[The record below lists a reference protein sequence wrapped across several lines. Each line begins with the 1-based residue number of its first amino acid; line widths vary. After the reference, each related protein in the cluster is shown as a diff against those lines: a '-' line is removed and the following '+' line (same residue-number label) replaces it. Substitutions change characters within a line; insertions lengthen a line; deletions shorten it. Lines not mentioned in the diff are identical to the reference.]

1 MSYIYNIELDF
12 YKHIQ
17 GEYVL
22 QYSNRSSQPSTV
34 GTQPF
39 LAMYNDVETR
49 ITLIIFLGH
58 KDCGSP
64 LKRHTYTN
72 CHLLVGFNSIIVNI
86 SDESLGFVPHHFVG
100 IQLQNISI
108 MQLVR

>member
-1 MSYIYNIELDF
+1 MYIYIYIYIYSIELDF

-22 QYSNRSSQPSTV
+22 QYSNRSSLPSTV

-72 CHLLVGFNSIIVNI
+72 CHLLIAIT
-86 SDESLGFVPHHFVG
+86 SDHWDLCPITWWAHNCET
-100 IQLQNISI
+100 
-108 MQLVR
+108 